1 MEFKDTEY
9 LCDKQG
15 EATGDVA
22 THNDAGV
29 TSCDFAANLLV
40 MSASLAEE
48 C

>member
-1 MEFKDTEY
+1 MLEFKDTEH

-15 EATGDVA
+15 DVT

-29 TSCDFAANLLV
+29 TSCDFAENLLV